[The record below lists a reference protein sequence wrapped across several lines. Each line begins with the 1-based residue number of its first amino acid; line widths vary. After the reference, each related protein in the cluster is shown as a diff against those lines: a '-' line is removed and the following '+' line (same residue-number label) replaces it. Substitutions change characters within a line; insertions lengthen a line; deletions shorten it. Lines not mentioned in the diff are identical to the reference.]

1 MPTQND
7 ITFFAKTN
15 FRNQERVFGI
25 KQDDRRRHMYVI
37 GKTGMGKTNLLENL
51 AIQDIQK
58 GHGIAFIDPHGDTA
72 EKLIKAIPSHRINDV
87 IYFNPA
93 DQDFPI
99 AFNVME
105 KVDPEYRHLVASGL
119 VGVFKKIWADSWGP
133 RLEYILR
140 NAILGLLEYPGS
152 TLLGVTRILV
162 DKSYRERVVEKITD
176 PVVRSFW
183 VDEFSKW
190 DPRVLQEV
198 ISPIQNK
205 VGQFLS
211 SALIRNIVGQT
222 VSSFDVR
229 KIMDERKILI
239 MNLSKG
245 RLGEDNSALL
255 GAMMITKIQLAAMGR
270 VDIPEETRADFYLYV
285 DEFQNFATESFANI
299 LSEARKYHLNLILA
313 NQYVTQIAEEVR
325 DAIFGNAGSIISF
338 RVGAMDAEFLEKE
351 FEPVFMMNDI
361 INLPKFQIY
370 LKLMIDGIAGDA
382 FSANVLPPIK
392 IESDPETEAK
402 IINSSRERYTSK
414 KEEVEDKIRR
424 WTGMLSPEERDALA
438 KNMASSAPSAQSQL
452 QSQSQGAGARPREA
466 RPAVAPVRPSRPA
479 VSAPPKPIPS
489 QGSEGRYT
497 APSKPRSAPAPVEQK
512 RPAAPV
518 SAPVPLAP
526 EKAIAPVPE
535 KKEIVSHE
543 HYSQEQATELLQKT
557 LQKEDVALPAFTPP
571 QAPKKPLRINLDEF
585 EKNEV
590 ATQAVPELEEA
601 VVSEAQEALEAPQAS
616 EESLVPEKVLYQALC
631 ATCGTA
637 IEVPFQPDGSRP
649 TFCKDC
655 LRDYQRATA
664 KARNEIEKKQGAAPA
679 APVSRARNQGGDYRK
694 QGARVVS
701 PRTYVSSDAPVS
713 LAQTQYIEPKK
724 FKALGTRPPVNL
736 SELRTLIQTAKKGE

>member
-1 MPTQND
+1 MSIQND

-25 KQDDRRRHMYVI
+25 KTDDRRRHMYVI

-72 EKLIKAIPSHRINDV
+72 EKLIKAIPSNRINDV

-105 KVDPEYRHLVASGL
+105 KVAPEYRHLVASGL

-140 NAILGLLEYPGS
+140 NAILALLEYPGS

-162 DKSYRERVVEKITD
+162 DKSYRERVVEKVSD

-222 VSSFDVR
+222 ISSFDVR

-270 VDIPEETRADFYLYV
+270 VDIAEETRADFYLYV

-299 LSEARKYHLNLILA
+299 LSEARKYRLNLILA

-338 RVGAMDAEFLEKE
+338 RVGAVDAEFLEKE

-361 INLPKFQIY
+361 VNLPKYQIY

-382 FSANVLPPIK
+382 FSATVLPPIK
-392 IESDPETEAK
+392 IEGDPETEAK

-414 KEEVEDKIRR
+414 KEEVEEKIRR
-424 WTGMLSPEERDALA
+424 WSGMLSLEERQALVKKEA
-438 KNMASSAPSAQSQL
+438 PAVPAARPTVSPKPQPVEVRRTVTPTPERGVRREPQPILPTPVKPVVTAQPIAAPLVPPIASETSPVAAPISVSENYTRDEASVIL
-452 QSQSQGAGARPREA
+452 QSVVARP
-466 RPAVAPVRPSRPA
+466 VSTSVQAPVMSETLKASPSSSPVVPVHEEVTDDLPA
-479 VSAPPKPIPS
+479 
-489 QGSEGRYT
+489 E
-497 APSKPRSAPAPVEQK
+497 
-512 RPAAPV
+512 
-518 SAPVPLAP
+518 
-526 EKAIAPVPE
+526 PE
-535 KKEIVSHE
+535 KK
-543 HYSQEQATELLQKT
+543 
-557 LQKEDVALPAFTPP
+557 
-571 QAPKKPLRINLDEF
+571 
-585 EKNEV
+585 
-590 ATQAVPELEEA
+590 
-601 VVSEAQEALEAPQAS
+601 
-616 EESLVPEKVLYQALC
+616 LYQANC
-631 ATCGTA
+631 ATCGEE
-637 IEVPFQPDGSRP
+637 IMVPFVPDGKRP

-664 KARNEIEKKQGAAPA
+664 RAKNEMEKKTTVPPVRTKAERFFTKRGPRHETRRVAGSVYAPSEQ
-679 APVSRARNQGGDYRK
+679 PL
-694 QGARVVS
+694 
-701 PRTYVSSDAPVS
+701 S
-713 LAQTQYIEPKK
+713 LAQTQHIEPKK
-724 FKALGTRPPVNL
+724 FKPFHKRGTVDL
-736 SELRTLIQTAKKGE
+736 SEIRALISTAQKENPSGSEGE